1 MAEWSNNSNGFN
13 STIRPGGETTPAPKP
28 WRPEL
33 SGLGVGGAPPGQ
45 QAKPWRPELQ
55 SMQSAP
61 ATGDDA
67 MNVAFGADGLGQDEQ
82 SLADVADGPGKLK
95 ASLSKANLVLF
106 GLFLAGVAVVAFM
119 SLKKGPHAVNAAD
132 KQAEKK
138 VDSAIDKFL
147 TTHAKD
153 KSSAGRSSEKP
164 SADSPDAKRLISDTR
179 RLVDL
184 FLNFTSKKQVPLE
197 NLRVNPFKFDA
208 AAETA
213 QNTLKSAAD
222 KKAEEEARRKRIEQ
236 ARANVKKLQ
245 LQTVISGPAGRQAM
259 INGAILKVND
269 RVDGFTVADIQDRSV
284 TLTFEEM
291 TFTLEMG
298 Y

>member
-1 MAEWSNNSNGFN
+1 VSEPSNSPQPFNG
-13 STIRPGGETTPAPKP
+13 PGGEASPAPKP

-33 SGLGVGGAPPGQ
+33 SGLGGGQSGGAPT
-45 QAKPWRPELQ
+45 AKPWRPELQ
-55 SMQSAP
+55 SGQPAVPAGDAALDATFAEPADQQGEQEFAP
-61 ATGDDA
+61 
-67 MNVAFGADGLGQDEQ
+67 VAG
-82 SLADVADGPGKLK
+82 GPGKLK

-119 SLKKGPHAVNAAD
+119 SLKKGPHAVSAAD
-132 KQAEKK
+132 QQAEKK
-138 VDSAIDKFL
+138 VDTAIDKFL
-147 TTHAKD
+147 TTHGA
-153 KSSAGRSSEKP
+153 EKP
-164 SADSPDAKRLISDTR
+164 SPAQPANRPTSPESPDAKKLLSDTR

-208 AAETA
+208 TAEA
-213 QNTLKSAAD
+213 VQNNPKSIAE
-222 KKAEEEARRKRIEQ
+222 KKAEEEARKKRIEQ
-236 ARANVKKLQ
+236 AKANVKKLQ

-259 INGAILKVND
+259 VNGAILKVND
-269 RVDGFTVADIQDRSV
+269 RIEGFTVTDIQDRSV
-284 TLTFEEM
+284 TLVYEGL